1 MEYKTDDDMPV
12 SPPRG
17 NYSLVLVEVVQEEEQ
32 QPEDPQ
38 PAELEQLPMV
48 VLEELEDM
56 EDAKPTSIRKE
67 FSHEPYFNFDFN

>member
-1 MEYKTDDDMPV
+1 MEYKTEDDMPV

-32 QPEDPQ
+32 QPEDP

-48 VLEELEDM
+48 VVEQLEEM

>member
-1 MEYKTDDDMPV
+1 MEYKTEEDMPV

-32 QPEDPQ
+32 QPEDP

-48 VLEELEDM
+48 VVEELEEM

>member
-1 MEYKTDDDMPV
+1 MEYKTEDDMPV

-17 NYSLVLVEVVQEEEQ
+17 NYSLVLVEMVKEEEQ
-32 QPEDPQ
+32 QPQDP
-38 PAELEQLPMV
+38 PEELEQLPMV
-48 VLEELEDM
+48 VVEELEEM

>member
-1 MEYKTDDDMPV
+1 MEYKTEEDMPV

-17 NYSLVLVEVVQEEEQ
+17 NYSLVLVEMVQEEEQ
-32 QPEDPQ
+32 QPQDP
-38 PAELEQLPMV
+38 PEELAQLPMV
-48 VLEELEDM
+48 VVEELEEM